1 MINKIKKL
9 TKIFLKDYYKNLNI
23 FNKKN
28 NKKINRKSI
37 YFWLIIILVACIS
50 YISLE
55 SILYFNRLE
64 EPILFLKIYLPIIA
78 TYLIFQI
85 IMLISSVFYYS
96 QDIRNIIY
104 LPVKPIEIVI
114 SKFNTVIAIMYF
126 MESLLLLI
134 PLFMYGI
141 LIEKTITF
149 FIGTIISLAIFPIL
163 FTLIISTITIIL
175 MQLSKIINKD
185 VLQLIIIFGLIMLL
199 SIFVTKN
206 IGGII
211 HQENI
216 INIKETAIS
225 EKLDAI
231 NNEFIIIN
239 PIIQLLTNNK
249 ISIIII
255 NIIKLIIIN
264 LLAFLIF
271 SFIGAKM
278 YIKELLT
285 ILDGKSKNKKIN
297 KKYKYKKENKIK
309 KYIINDIK
317 SIIKNQ
323 TFFIQNILQYFF
335 IIIIF
340 LILLNIFLPNF
351 IDQINID
358 NLIEEMGIEQ
368 FKIQLSIISV
378 ATIQILF
385 IFTNLSI
392 TAISREGK
400 NAVFMKYIP
409 ISLYTQFK
417 IKTLPQTIVNTIV
430 ILAIIVDLGFQNVQ
444 ISFIN
449 YLLVFILAMLINI
462 INSYILVFIDFKNP
476 NLNWTNQESITKNSG
491 NKLYQY
497 VITIITFL
505 ILNYFVK
512 ILKNISYIKSMIII
526 NIIFFIIFIIIKKYI
541 KNNIKKI
548 FKKIY

>member
-28 NKKINRKSI
+28 NKKINKKSM

-149 FIGTIISLAIFPIL
+149 FIVAIISLAIFPIL

-216 INIKETAIS
+216 INIKETTIS

-239 PIIQLLTNNK
+239 PIIQLLTNNQ

-271 SFIGAKM
+271 SFIGTKM
-278 YIKELLT
+278 YIKELLI
-285 ILDGKSKNKKIN
+285 ILDGKSNIKKIN

-309 KYIINDIK
+309 KYIKNDIK
-317 SIIKNQ
+317 NIMKNQ
-323 TFFIQNILQYFF
+323 TFFIQNILQYFV
-335 IIIIF
+335 IIIF
-340 LILLNIFLPNF
+340 FIILLNIFLPNF
-351 IDQINID
+351 IDQIKND

-378 ATIQILF
+378 AIIQILF

-392 TAISREGK
+392 SAISREGK

-430 ILAIIVDLGFQNVQ
+430 ILAIMVDLGFQNVQ

-462 INSYILVFIDFKNP
+462 INSYLLVLVDLNKP

>member
-28 NKKINRKSI
+28 NKKINKKSM

>member
-1 MINKIKKL
+1 MTNKIKKL

-23 FNKKN
+23 FNKEN
-28 NKKINRKSI
+28 NKKINKKSI

-149 FIGTIISLAIFPIL
+149 FIGAIISLAIFPIL
-163 FTLIISTITIIL
+163 FTVIISTITIIL

-185 VLQLIIIFGLIMLL
+185 VLQLIITFGLIMLL
-199 SIFVTKN
+199 SIFITKN

-225 EKLDAI
+225 EKLDVI

-239 PIIQLLTNNK
+239 PIIQLLTNNQ

-271 SFIGAKM
+271 SFIGTKM
-278 YIKELLT
+278 YIKELLI
-285 ILDGKSKNKKIN
+285 ILDGKSNVKKIN

-309 KYIINDIK
+309 KYIKNDIK
-317 SIIKNQ
+317 NIIKNQ

-335 IIIIF
+335 IIIFFI
-340 LILLNIFLPNF
+340 ILLNIFLPNF
-351 IDQINID
+351 IDQIKND

-378 ATIQILF
+378 AIIQILF

-392 TAISREGK
+392 SAISREGK

-409 ISLYTQFK
+409 IPLYTQLK
-417 IKTLPQTIVNTIV
+417 IKTLPQIIINTIV
-430 ILAIIVDLGFQNVQ
+430 ILAIMIDLSFQNVE
-444 ISFIN
+444 ISFIS

-462 INSYILVFIDFKNP
+462 INSYILVLIDLKNP
-476 NLNWTNQESITKNSG
+476 NLNWTNQEAITKDGG

-497 VITIITFL
+497 VITIVTFL

-512 ILKNISYIKSMIII
+512 ILKEVSYIKSMIII
-526 NIIFFIIFIIIKKYI
+526 NIIFLIILIIIKKCI
-541 KNNIKKI
+541 KNNIKNI
-548 FKKIY
+548 YKKIY

>member
-358 NLIEEMGIEQ
+358 NLIEEMGREQ

-378 ATIQILF
+378 AIIQILF

-392 TAISREGK
+392 SAISREGE

>member
-28 NKKINRKSI
+28 NKKINKKSM

-149 FIGTIISLAIFPIL
+149 FIVAIISLAIFPIL

-216 INIKETAIS
+216 INIKETTIS

-239 PIIQLLTNNK
+239 PIIQLLTNNQ

-271 SFIGAKM
+271 SFIGTKM
-278 YIKELLT
+278 YIKELLI
-285 ILDGKSKNKKIN
+285 ILDGKSNIKKIN

-309 KYIINDIK
+309 KYIKNDIK
-317 SIIKNQ
+317 NIMKNQ
-323 TFFIQNILQYFF
+323 TFFIQNILQYFV
-335 IIIIF
+335 IIIF
-340 LILLNIFLPNF
+340 FIILLNIFLPNF
-351 IDQINID
+351 IDQIKND

-378 ATIQILF
+378 AIIQILF

-392 TAISREGK
+392 SAISREGK

-430 ILAIIVDLGFQNVQ
+430 ILAIMVDLGFQNVQ

-462 INSYILVFIDFKNP
+462 INSYLLVLVDLNKP

-526 NIIFFIIFIIIKKYI
+526 NIILFIIFIIIKKYI